1 MPLFQVQ
8 PSGLPF
14 IAQMN
19 MGRFCSPAFC
29 RASQRS
35 ISQGI
40 SIQRSSSGLGLMK
53 VWRKKNSCGL
63 IGAKVGWDVWFS
75 WYDTVISLL
84 SLNFTTV
91 HVLFDSVKSDGNALL
106 VSAYHINFGSL
117 IEFRCG
123 KKRRKF
129 SYQTSFMDFGLS
141 KIFYPHQL
149 CITVVKLNE
158 TEWANDELTV
168 QMVCYFPRN
177 LSRRQVENYAP

>member
-40 SIQRSSSGLGLMK
+40 SVQRSSSGLGLMK

-63 IGAKVGWDVWFS
+63 IGAKVGWGVWFS
-75 WYDTVISLL
+75 GYDTVISLL

-123 KKRRKF
+123 KNVASSLIRRLSWILGLAK
-129 SYQTSFMDFGLS
+129 SFTRINS
-141 KIFYPHQL
+141 ASQ
-149 CITVVKLNE
+149 
-158 TEWANDELTV
+158 
-168 QMVCYFPRN
+168 
-177 LSRRQVENYAP
+177 S